1 MEEILGSSDEKIS
14 NKIEEE
20 KQPILNEKSENIKSS
35 LIYESKK
42 DAKADEDNIEELEDF
57 LDDLL

>member
-1 MEEILGSSDEKIS
+1 MYVNALCIRSLTYIHF
-14 NKIEEE
+14 
-20 KQPILNEKSENIKSS
+20 LCEKSENIKSS

>member
-1 MEEILGSSDEKIS
+1 LRNSDEIIQ
-14 NKIEEE
+14 NKVEE
-20 KQPILNEKSENIKSS
+20 KEPILNEKSENIKSS

>member
-1 MEEILGSSDEKIS
+1 MDDILGSSDEKIP
-14 NKIEEE
+14 NKIEE

-42 DAKADEDNIEELEDF
+42 DAKTDEDNIEELEDF

>member
-1 MEEILGSSDEKIS
+1 MDEILGNSDEIIP
-14 NKIEEE
+14 NKVEE
-20 KQPILNEKSENIKSS
+20 KEPILNEKSENIKSS